1 MCAAGRTTYPRMKA
15 VILAGGRGTRISEET
30 LLRPKPMV
38 EIGGKPLLWHIM
50 KTYSAWGINDF
61 VICLGYRGYMIKEW
75 FANYHLHASDVTIDF
90 RTKITTIHHSE
101 AEPWS
106 VTLVETGADT
116 LTGGRL
122 KRVRSYLDDDHF
134 CFTYGDGLTDANIAD
149 ELAFH
154 RAGGS
159 LATVLAIR
167 PPGRFGQLTVK
178 GEKILGF
185 NEKPSGDGAWI
196 NGGYFILSPSV
207 IDYIEN
213 DETVWER
220 EPVERL
226 AREGQ
231 LSAFLHDGFW
241 QPMDTLRD
249 KELLEELWSSG
260 NAPWKRWS

>member
-1 MCAAGRTTYPRMKA
+1 MKA

-61 VICLGYRGYMIKEW
+61 VICLGYKGYMIKEW

-90 RTKITTIHHSE
+90 RTKTTTIHHSE

-122 KRVRSYLDDDHF
+122 KRVRNYLDDEHF
-134 CFTYGDGLTDANIAD
+134 CFTYGDGLTDADIAE

-154 RAGGS
+154 RGSRS

-178 GEKILGF
+178 DAKILGF
-185 NEKPSGDGAWI
+185 NEKPVGDGAWI
-196 NGGYFILSPSV
+196 NGGYFILAPAV
-207 IDYIEN
+207 LDYI
-213 DETVWER
+213 DGDDTVWER

-231 LSAFLHDGFW
+231 LAAFSHDGFW

-249 KELLEELWSSG
+249 KELLEELWASG
-260 NAPWKRWS
+260 RAPWKRWS